1 MLDWVPSAPY
11 TAEQL
16 LEVLRILRDPAGH
29 HFADRKACAVLR
41 HQAAAGRIG
50 KARHWS
56 EYCPVGQNDVSDFQR
71 FHWCSSIVLNDQR
84 ENDFEL
90 PPLRSGNHSGIL
102 FL

>member
-1 MLDWVPSAPY
+1 
-11 TAEQL
+11 
-16 LEVLRILRDPAGH
+16 
-29 HFADRKACAVLR
+29 VLR